1 MLMFRPLIRYAVF
14 TGRARRAEYWLFVL
28 FHTIVVGSCL
38 GMAVA
43 SLNNPENP
51 GAALSGFVMWLS
63 LYGLAGLALFLPW
76 LAVLA
81 RRLHDIG
88 QTAWWML
95 LLAPSALWP
104 FLAGSNMAGA
114 IARTNGGEGAAA
126 GGAIVEAFAQGMLIA
141 AVAGACS
148 LALFVM
154 TLLPGTRGPNRHG
167 PDPRDHPDAPVRET
181 PAGGLY
187 DEARLDELFAEAKR
201 ERERDHRPVLDFG
214 AEPSRPQAAATEAGR
229 AAWDA
234 GIAPARPFGRRGA

>member
-14 TGRARRAEYWLFVL
+14 SGRARRAEYWLFVL
-28 FHTIVVGSCL
+28 FHAVVVGGCL

-43 SLNNPENP
+43 SLGNSQNP
-51 GAALSGFVMWLS
+51 GAALSGFLLWLG
-63 LYGLAGLALFLPW
+63 LYGLAGLALILPY

-104 FLAGSNMAGA
+104 FLAGQTMAGA
-114 IARTNGGEGAAA
+114 IARTSAGEGAAA
-126 GGAIVEAFAQGMLIA
+126 GGAIVQAFAQGMLILMI
-141 AVAGACS
+141 AGACS

-167 PDPRDHPDAPVRET
+167 ADPRDPDAKVTDT
-181 PAGGLY
+181 PAGSLY
-187 DEARLDELFAEAKR
+187 DEARLDQLFAEAKR
-201 ERERDHRPVLDFG
+201 EHEGGDHRPVFDFG
-214 AEPSRPQAAATEAGR
+214 PEPSRPQTAAPEAGR
-229 AAWDA
+229 VAW
-234 GIAPARPFGRRGA
+234 GSGVAPAHPFGRRGA

>member
-1 MLMFRPLIRYAVF
+1 MLMVRPLIRYAVF

-28 FHTIVVGSCL
+28 LHGIVAGGCL

-51 GAALSGFVMWLS
+51 GAALSGFLMWLG
-63 LYGLAGLALFLPW
+63 LYGLASLALFLPY

-95 LLAPSALWP
+95 LMAPGALWP
-104 FLAGSNMAGA
+104 FLAGQNIVGA
-114 IARTNGGEGAAA
+114 IARTGSGASDAAA
-126 GGAIVEAFAQGMLIA
+126 GAAMVQALAQGMLILMI
-141 AVAGACS
+141 AGACS

-167 PDPRDHPDAPVRET
+167 PDPRDPDATVRET

-201 ERERDHRPVLDFG
+201 EREGDHRPVLDFG
-214 AEPSRPQAAATEAGR
+214 AEPFRPQAAAPEAGR

-234 GIAPARPFGRRGA
+234 GAAPARPFGRRGA